1 MRLFEGSGGYG
12 DGEQRRDFVHVDDVV
27 AVNLHFRDHPARS
40 GIFNVGTGLASTFNA
55 VAQAAVNACRRA
67 EGEPAR
73 PLPDLVAAGIVTYVP
88 MPEALHGKYQ
98 SYTQA
103 DIDALRKAGYE
114 APMLDVEQGV
124 ARYVESLISP

>member
-1 MRLFEGSGGYG
+1 MDAPRLNLPKLPKF
-12 DGEQRRDFVHVDDVV
+12 DLAKLPKLKLRKVDVSR
-27 AVNLHFRDHPARS
+27 L
-40 GIFNVGTGLASTFNA
+40 
-55 VAQAAVNACRRA
+55 
-67 EGEPAR
+67 